1 MSTLL
6 QPLYAALPRRWRK
19 RITGES
25 DDFLVRASLVS
36 GVLEFLISLVLLR
49 GWYLAFFN
57 MLTSRY
63 VHYFFTTKNNFV
75 MAPEF
80 VGGAGFIV
88 FMTSPLTWLIVY
100 FAGEGL
106 FRTVA
111 AVGGSV
117 CGSLPL
123 VTVDYILRNLA
134 GGPGE
139 ELPLVRDEV
148 EKGDRKSDLKVFSCR
163 SKPEWKHPY
172 TIRYAGTFYQVIGES
187 KHHGPRPFVYH
198 LRRLPPGEPARG
210 LRDYHPDQV
219 LTPMYQ
225 VERLG

>member
-6 QPLYAALPRRWRK
+6 RPFYAALPRRWRE

-25 DDFLVRASLVS
+25 DDLLVRASLAS
-36 GVLEFLISLVLLR
+36 GILEFLISLALLR
-49 GWYLAFFN
+49 GWYMAFFN
-57 MLTSRY
+57 MLSSRY
-63 VHYFFTTKNNFV
+63 VHYFFTTKNSFV
-75 MAPEF
+75 IAPEF

-88 FMTSPLTWLIVY
+88 FMTSPLTWFIVY

-117 CGSLPL
+117 SGSLPL
-123 VTVDYILRNLA
+123 VTLDYLFRNLA
-134 GGPGE
+134 GRPAE

-148 EKGDRKSDLKVFSCR
+148 VKGDKRCDLKVLSCR
-163 SKPEWKHPY
+163 RKPEWKHPY
-172 TIRYAGTFYQVIGES
+172 TVRYGGTFYQVIGES
-187 KHHGPRPFVYH
+187 KHHGPRPFVYR
-198 LRRLPPGEPARG
+198 LRLLPPGEPARG
-210 LRDYHPDQV
+210 LRDYDPDQV

-225 VERLG
+225 VERFS